1 MSKEDNYPDVLWNQ
15 MQEYIV
21 RWNQEAKKQQISNVY
36 TLEILDG
43 DKPLQAGGSIIKHYK
58 TMQLRVDT
66 EDGSFILYI
75 AHAPLKDM
83 TGAQRSKKWLLD
95 LLRDLMYQ
103 MFTNY
108 TVMTH
113 ATILHKEMEKNK
125 KEGVKKQQIG
135 NLVDMDG
142 KPLMKVVNS

>member
-21 RWNQEAKKQQISNVY
+21 AWNKEAKKQEVSNVY

-43 DKPLQAGGSIIKHYK
+43 DKPLQAGGSIIRNYK
-58 TMQLRVDT
+58 TLQLRVDT
-66 EDGSFILYI
+66 VDGSFILYM
-75 AHAPLKDM
+75 AHSPLKDI
-83 TGAQRSKKWLLD
+83 TEAQRSKKWLLD

-113 ATILHKEMEKNK
+113 ATLIHKEMEKK
-125 KEGVKKQQIG
+125 QKEEGKKQQIG
-135 NLVDMDG
+135 SLVDMDG
-142 KPLMKVVNS
+142 KPLMKVVKE

>member
-1 MSKEDNYPDVLWNQ
+1 MSKEDNYPDALWNQ

-21 RWNQEAKKQQISNVY
+21 RWNQEAKKQQVSNVY

-43 DKPLQAGGSIIKHYK
+43 GKPLQAGGNIIKHYK

-66 EDGSFILYI
+66 EDGSFILYM
-75 AHAPLKDM
+75 AHSPLKDI
-83 TGAQRSKKWLLD
+83 TEASRSKKWLLD

-108 TVMTH
+108 TVMVHSTL
-113 ATILHKEMEKNK
+113 LHRENEKKQKEE
-125 KEGVKKQQIG
+125 VKKQQIG
-135 NLVDMDG
+135 NLVDIDG
-142 KPLMKVVNS
+142 KPLMKVVKS

>member
-21 RWNQEAKKQQISNVY
+21 AWNKEAKKQEVSNVY

-43 DKPLQAGGSIIKHYK
+43 DKPLQSGGNVFKYYK
-58 TMQLRVDT
+58 TLQLKVDT
-66 EDGSFILYI
+66 VDGSFILYI
-75 AHAPLKDM
+75 SHAPLKDI
-83 TGAQRSKKWLLD
+83 TEASRSKHWLLQ

-108 TVMTH
+108 TIMSHVR
-113 ATILHKEMEKNK
+113 ILEQGKQKE
-125 KEGVKKQQIG
+125 VKKRQIG
-135 NLVDMDG
+135 SLVTPDG
-142 KPLMKVVNS
+142 KPLMVEVKD